1 MSHWIAGDHS
11 GVFHLETPRS
21 EFFERRSFETIC
33 GIEGKLKRLWPED
46 MLFEVQLCKECLK
59 IAGRVPN
66 ETMASDSG
74 EVIEPASPLKSI
86 VKGGASVIMLFV
98 AYWIAR
104 WLT

>member
-21 EFFERRSFETIC
+21 EFFARRSFETLC
-33 GIEGKLKRLWPED
+33 GVEGELKRLWPED
-46 MLFEVQLCKECLK
+46 MLFEVQLCKECIEASGRKVEPSYATVLLPSAEKPARK
-59 IAGRVPN
+59 IVLIP
-66 ETMASDSG
+66 
-74 EVIEPASPLKSI
+74 SI
-86 VKGGASVIMLFV
+86 TAAVLFV